1 MPPASRLG
9 LTVFAIASSIALSCR
24 CAMADPAELEE
35 LLASERT
42 PAGID
47 ITVETGGCTGK
58 SDFEVT
64 SDPVKNGEA
73 GIAFR
78 RLTRD
83 DCKGFYPKGL
93 KLHYSWTDLK
103 LPEGTKLSVK
113 NPIGNQA
120 ATETPPSN
128 LKKDLNS
135 KPGRSR
141 QVRSG
146 HRRSLRAKA
155 ARHRRIHR
163 RRRHRAIRSSVSTHG
178 RAHLRGREVHYCYKF
193 AAPACKGR
201 KHGKLRPRR
210 HRRSC
215 HQTG

>member
-24 CAMADPAELEE
+24 CATADPAELEE

-120 ATETPPSN
+120 ATEAAPSN
-128 LKKDLNS
+128 RKTDLKS

-141 QVRSG
+141 QARPG
-146 HRRSLRAKA
+146 HRRSLRTKA
-155 ARHRRIHR
+155 TRHRRIHR
-163 RRRHRAIRSSVSTHG
+163 RRRHRAIHSSALKHG
-178 RAHLRGREVHYCYKF
+178 GTHLRRRQAHYCYKS
-193 AAPACKGR
+193 AAPPCRGR

-210 HRRSC
+210 HRRTC
-215 HQTG
+215 R